1 MVSTLPK
8 SKRKTYSILY
18 LLTKWAFRRYVTPY
32 SVAKLTTYLLA
43 KKCSLCSS
51 SINKDNYFL
60 ISI

>member
-1 MVSTLPK
+1 MVTL
-8 SKRKTYSILY
+8 
-18 LLTKWAFRRYVTPY
+18 WAFRRYVTPY